1 MCVSLSQERIG
12 SEYKCRRRG
21 VGVYGWKKE
30 VEEERIKESQQNK
43 EHLSWQKPTGATI
56 QTRLSV
62 SVCVSCLS
70 LLFIMYVGANMFI
83 WLHFGSGHWSSI
95 PWKITG
101 RSLCGHLAP
110 AFQRER
116 NNNCLCDIFHM
127 HSVTLCSFFVWLFC
141 ASSGMLEV
149 EPEGRRREREKR
161 VKESEWETGK
171 SESRSWVSA
180 ESQQLRKQWIK
191 FGSGRASVSWGERRA
206 AEGERMDGW
215 MWREKKGESEA
226 LGRATQSRLQ
236 MCRQQQCGCFGPH
249 QAALGVSP
257 AHVPTPP
264 VNHPS
269 QASGNTAA
277 TKPLRLDPQNG
288 LASDRQ
294 TPMSPLC
301 RIIPVIVSLAAYAR

>member
-12 SEYKCRRRG
+12 GEYKCRRRG

-56 QTRLSV
+56 QTRPSV

-149 EPEGRRREREKR
+149 EREGRRRREREKGKGKWVGDR
-161 VKESEWETGK
+161 TKWEPILSFSGESAATQTVDK
-171 SESRSWVSA
+171 VWVG
-180 ESQQLRKQWIK
+180 EGECEL
-191 FGSGRASVSWGERRA
+191 GRAPSSWGRK
-206 AEGERMDGW
+206 DGW
-215 MWREKKGESEA
+215 MDVEREE
-226 LGRATQSRLQ
+226 GRERGARQS
-236 MCRQQQCGCFGPH
+236 H
-249 QAALGVSP
+249 SV
-257 AHVPTPP
+257 
-264 VNHPS
+264 
-269 QASGNTAA
+269 
-277 TKPLRLDPQNG
+277 
-288 LASDRQ
+288 
-294 TPMSPLC
+294 
-301 RIIPVIVSLAAYAR
+301 

>member
-1 MCVSLSQERIG
+1 MQEKRCGCLWLKERGWGRKDKGESAEQGTFVLTETNRSHHSNTAVCECVRVMFITAVYYVCRSQYVYMTPLWLRTLITDPQFLERSLEGPSVDTWLQLF
-12 SEYKCRRRG
+12 RG
-21 VGVYGWKKE
+21 RGITIASVISSTCTLWRFALFLSGYFVPHQACWRLSGR
-30 VEEERIKESQQNK
+30 EEEE
-43 EHLSWQKPTGATI
+43 
-56 QTRLSV
+56 
-62 SVCVSCLS
+62 
-70 LLFIMYVGANMFI
+70 
-83 WLHFGSGHWSSI
+83 
-95 PWKITG
+95 
-101 RSLCGHLAP
+101 
-110 AFQRER
+110 
-116 NNNCLCDIFHM
+116 
-127 HSVTLCSFFVWLFC
+127 
-141 ASSGMLEV
+141 
-149 EPEGRRREREKR
+149 EREKR

-180 ESQQLRKQWIK
+180 ESRQLRKQWIK
-191 FGSGRASVSWGERRA
+191 FGLGRASVSWGERRA

-277 TKPLRLDPQNG
+277 TKPLRPDPQNG

-301 RIIPVIVSLAAYAR
+301 RIIPVIVSLPAYAR